1 MPGPSPSFWWLAG
14 NFGPFLSHQMYCLH
28 LGFHMD
34 LYSNFPP
41 FLVKTQLCWI
51 KAHPNALTS
60 AKTLFPSKFTLTGS
74 RGGSGFQHIFFG
86 CCYCSVAQSCPTLY
100 DPMDCSTPGLP
111 VHHRLPEVGHTRV
124 IGSVMPSNLLVLCC
138 PLLLLPSILPS
149 IGVFFGAGMQFNH
162 STLQGAGTPTK
173 EPLRVRVPQTRI
185 CGCLGLC
192 FFFKKFF

>member
-1 MPGPSPSFWWLAG
+1 MTRPDTDGSHNGHDYGQWTGKEMWRRRLSF
-14 NFGPFLSHQMYCLH
+14 S
-28 LGFHMD
+28 
-34 LYSNFPP
+34 
-41 FLVKTQLCWI
+41 
-51 KAHPNALTS
+51 S
-60 AKTLFPSKFTLTGS
+60 A
-74 RGGSGFQHIFFG
+74 
-86 CCYCSVAQSCPTLY
+86 VAQSCPTLY

-111 VHHRLPEVGHTRV
+111 VHRRLPEVGHTRV

-162 STLQGAGTPTK
+162 SAVQGAGTPTK